1 MFQTM
6 DSWDVALLAVATY
19 IAVVALV
26 RLMVYHRD
34 KLVAQFRAQV
44 ATERRRQEEA
54 EQELAQAE
62 AAAKKAAAARNN
74 VA

>member
-1 MFQTM
+1 MFQSM
-6 DSWDVALLAVATY
+6 DPWDVALLAVAAY

-44 ATERRRQEEA
+44 AAEHHRQEA
-54 EQELAQAE
+54 ADRDRGRQE
-62 AAAKKAAAARNN
+62 AAAKNAAARNN